1 MFETFSSLVYFN
13 VFFIGRLFHLYLP
26 VTKLMVALSIGLLFI
41 IDTCFVW
48 ILSAFQVFSVVLLL
62 FPS

>member
-26 VTKLMVALSIGLLFI
+26 VTKLMVALSIGLLYYY
-41 IDTCFVW
+41 
-48 ILSAFQVFSVVLLL
+48 
-62 FPS
+62 